1 MVPKNTKA
9 WLIKLANTSDCV
21 TRMFFLRL
29 GCVAAGAGSFGAI
42 VAAVIENYFAM
53 MGCVLLGFI
62 GLSGIVYG
70 ERDL

>member
-1 MVPKNTKA
+1 MASKNTKA
-9 WLIKLANTSDCV
+9 WLIKLANTSDCE
-21 TRMFFLRL
+21 TRMFFLRV

-42 VAAVIENYFAM
+42 VAVVLENYPAL
-53 MGCVLLGFI
+53 MGCCLLGFI